1 VVPVVGVEGLAVR
14 CPEDEAGADRR
25 VSQAVDL
32 QVIEHALRDVDHPI
46 APVGLRRADHAMVD
60 ASTDVEAAAV
70 NAVAGVEVVKVG
82 EPIPNRLARR

>member
-1 VVPVVGVEGLAVR
+1 
-14 CPEDEAGADRR
+14 
-25 VSQAVDL
+25 
-32 QVIEHALRDVDHPI
+32 
-46 APVGLRRADHAMVD
+46 MVD